1 MDTLIGYH
9 CSVLEFVVV
18 VDVTSVV
25 VVIARSLNSILF
37 WFFWDYYFFDIIL
50 DRWYVES
57 RETLVYIMIAGV

>member
-9 CSVLEFVVV
+9 CSVLEFVVVV

-37 WFFWDYYFFDIIL
+37 DFFF
-50 DRWYVES
+50 
-57 RETLVYIMIAGV
+57 

>member
-9 CSVLEFVVV
+9 CSVLEFVVVVV

-37 WFFWDYYFFDIIL
+37 DFF
-50 DRWYVES
+50 
-57 RETLVYIMIAGV
+57 